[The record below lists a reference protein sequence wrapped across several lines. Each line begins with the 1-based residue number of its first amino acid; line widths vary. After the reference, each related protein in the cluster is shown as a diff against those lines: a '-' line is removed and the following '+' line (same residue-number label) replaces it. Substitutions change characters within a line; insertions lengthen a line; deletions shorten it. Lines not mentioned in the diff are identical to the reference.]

1 MLEEISLWLVLAL
14 GFTAG
19 NLVYWLT
26 WKAEQQI
33 REKIRERKALEAWMR
48 GARS

>member
-1 MLEEISLWLVLAL
+1 MMWTLWLVLAL

-19 NLVYWLT
+19 NLVYWFT
-26 WKAEQQI
+26 WTAEQQI